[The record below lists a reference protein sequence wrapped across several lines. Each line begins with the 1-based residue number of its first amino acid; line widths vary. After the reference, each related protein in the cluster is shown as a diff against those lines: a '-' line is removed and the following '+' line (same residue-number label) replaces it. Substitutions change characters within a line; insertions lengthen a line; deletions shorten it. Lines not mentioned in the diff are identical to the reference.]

1 MFFRLTQYFK
11 ISFYILTFTLAG
23 YFATAHATT
32 DQQAIRQ
39 QQILQ
44 HQQEQQRQ
52 FREQQQ
58 NLRETQN
65 IRDSRVREG
74 VVEDGNATNQPITAQ
89 NKCDVEYNKCI
100 NKCNQSINNNQM
112 ETDTAKDN
120 KGDNKKQ
127 CIEQCAQTRTDCI
140 SELEAT
146 CPYRF
151 NQIIL
156 KGNEV
161 YSTETLN
168 KKIVNSFLNRCISK
182 TNITD
187 LQSKLTNFYINNGYT
202 MARIYFDMRHMTHE
216 KVIDQKTGKPIVN
229 QKTGKEEVKT
239 TFIVIIEEG
248 LVNSVKLNVQR
259 KQKQTPKEKEL
270 TKLFEKYK
278 TLQTKHKNSA
288 NELKKE
294 ELKKEITALEPQL
307 ETLALQV
314 KQENLKTQ
322 QEQNQKQPSAW
333 TRSRQSMQTAFAFPF
348 KRERVFNMRDFEQG
362 LDQMNRLQSNSIT
375 MSVEPTTAG
384 GASGAGYTDVIITN
398 NQDPM
403 KNGVFT
409 GKRTTFLTAGVNN
422 SGSKN
427 TGENVIS
434 LSLSQDNLIS
444 INDNIYISY
453 TDSSFFNGNNK
464 VDDPND
470 PANKHPFKNTLDFFS
485 NDEEK
490 QRYSKSLYSNI
501 SFPIGYWTINN
512 SLNYSTYKTTNSG
525 QKTIF
530 HTTGETITQSYSL
543 DRVMYRT
550 QKYKLNAGT
559 TLEIRDTES
568 YIRDLKSDTGSKK
581 TSSGSIY
588 INNTIFT
595 KYGTIIL
602 KPSYQRGL
610 SWFGSKMDE
619 GVYGTKN
626 VDKREMHL
634 QYDLIKL
641 YVYYNTRFNFPLLT
655 KTQMRNLDGTNST
668 KEIKRKIKGKNTEKE
683 KEIIEQIPTKTR
695 NKLPIT
701 YTLTADSQYSFNPLY
716 GKDQFSVGGEYTV
729 RGFRESSISGDNGFY
744 FRNDLR
750 VNVFQLLPDF
760 ITGSGQY
767 TDSKNN
773 KSHNSNNNNDNK
785 TPSLMNRTMNYNTI
799 FLTRESLNSLLSKT
813 YLSIFYDYGYVRN
826 KYNDT
831 LQRQYNARSGYLS
844 GFGIGL
850 NYYGDYLNW
859 SLTYSKAIHSPQY
872 LQTRDGLEKENH
884 SVYWRVGV
892 SW

>member
-1 MFFRLTQYFK
+1 MCFKSVHFFKNYAYCLLVFIIVCHST
-11 ISFYILTFTLAG
+11 
-23 YFATAHATT
+23 TAYATT

-44 HQQEQQRQ
+44 QQQEQQRQ

-58 NLRETQN
+58 NISEIQN
-65 IRDSRVREG
+65 IRDSRVRDG
-74 VVEDGNATNQPITAQ
+74 VVEDGNTQIKPIAVQ
-89 NKCDVEYNKCI
+89 NKCDGEYNKCI
-100 NKCNQSINNNQM
+100 LKCNGANDSNK
-112 ETDTAKDN
+112 ETKPECLE
-120 KGDNKKQ
+120 Q
-127 CIEQCAQTRTDCI
+127 CIQARTDCI
-140 SELEAT
+140 SELEST

-156 KGNEV
+156 KGNEI

-216 KVIDQKTGKPIVN
+216 KVIDQETGKPTIN
-229 QKTGKEEVKT
+229 PKTGKEELKT

-248 LVNSVKLNVQR
+248 KVNKVRLNVQT
-259 KQKQTPKEKEL
+259 KQKQTPKEREL
-270 TKLFEKYK
+270 ANLFEKYK
-278 TLQTKHKNSA
+278 ALQAKHKNST
-288 NELKKE
+288 NGLEKE

-307 ETLALQV
+307 ETIAIQV
-314 KQENLKTQ
+314 KQENLKRE
-322 QEQNQKQPSAW
+322 QEQTQKQPSAW

-384 GASGAGYTDVIITN
+384 GVLGAGYTDVILIN
-398 NQDPM
+398 NQDPT
-403 KNGVFT
+403 KNGVPT

-427 TGENVIS
+427 TGENVLS

-453 TDSSFFNGNNK
+453 TDSSLLNGSNK
-464 VDDPND
+464 VSDNND
-470 PANKHPFKNTLDFFS
+470 PANKHPFKNSLDFFN

-490 QRYSKSLYSNI
+490 LKYSKSLYSSL
-501 SFPIGYWTINN
+501 SFPIGYWTINA

-525 QKTIF
+525 QNTTF
-530 HTTGETITQSYSL
+530 HTTGQTITQSYSL
-543 DRVMYRT
+543 DKVIYRT
-550 QKYKLNAGT
+550 QKYKLNVGT
-559 TLEIRDTES
+559 ALEIRDTES
-568 YIRDLKSDTGSKK
+568 YIRDLKSDTGSRQ

-588 INNTIFT
+588 LNNTIFT
-595 KYGTIIL
+595 KYGTIII
-602 KPSYQRGL
+602 KPSYQKGL

-619 GVYGTKN
+619 GVYGSKHFEN
-626 VDKREMHL
+626 NEPRL
-634 QYDLIKL
+634 QYDLLKL
-641 YVYYNTRFNFPLLT
+641 YAYYNTRVNVPLLT
-655 KTQMRNLDGTNST
+655 KTQMKNQDGTDAT
-668 KEIKRKIKGKNTEKE
+668 IEVKRKVKNRETGEKM
-683 KEIIEQIPTKTR
+683 EIAERIPSRIR

-701 YTLTADSQYSFNPLY
+701 YTLTFDSQYSFDTLY

-729 RGFRESSISGDNGFY
+729 RGFRESNISGDNGFY
-744 FRNDLR
+744 FRNDLK
-750 VNVFQLLPDF
+750 VNLFQLMPSF
-760 ITGSGQY
+760 ITGTGNYKDNSI
-767 TDSKNN
+767 SKA
-773 KSHNSNNNNDNK
+773 
-785 TPSLMNRTMNYNTI
+785 MNYNSI
-799 FLTRESLNSLLSKT
+799 LLAKESINSLLSKT
-813 YLSIFYDYGYVRN
+813 YLNIFYDYGYVRN
-826 KYNDT
+826 KYNDD
-831 LQRQYNARSGYLS
+831 LQRQYNARSGDLS
-844 GFGIGL
+844 GFGIEL
-850 NYYGDYLNW
+850 NYYGNYLNW
-859 SLTYSKAIHSPQY
+859 SLTYSKAIHSPNY
-872 LQTRDGLEKENH
+872 LQTRDGIEKENH